1 MINAGVSLNV
11 LSFTET
17 LGLFTAPVVRKVD
30 SAINWINHFPK
41 DTAIGFRLYLLL
53 VTVNAALDHFLQ
65 KGCQQQRAHGGER
78 SHRWK
83 ESLRNYCKH
92 ATFLPDVSE
101 G

>member
-41 DTAIGFRLYLLL
+41 DRAIGFRNTYP
-53 VTVNAALDHFLQ
+53 LDSDLS
-65 KGCQQQRAHGGER
+65 GG
-78 SHRWK
+78 
-83 ESLRNYCKH
+83 
-92 ATFLPDVSE
+92 
-101 G
+101 